1 MPKKNKKS
9 PAKKIKMPTTFSD
22 EPKGLVICYLGAG
35 KGKTTAAMGMAI
47 RAAGAGMNV
56 CILQFVKAKGK
67 SAADI
72 KEGEWPVSSEID
84 FLNFF
89 QKIHHP
95 SLSLPLKGRGQFT
108 SAGAVIPPPR
118 GGRLG
123 GGGIGRIDNEQL
135 GAGFVGI
142 LGDKKEKEVHIKAAL
157 EGLGRARE
165 VITSGKYELVIL
177 DEIISA
183 LESKLIE
190 ERDILDIINIKAPLQ
205 HLVIT
210 GHNKFPKILDK
221 CDLVTEMSMI
231 KHPYYKGIL
240 AQRGIDF

>member
-1 MPKKNKKS
+1 MPKKTKKS
-9 PAKKIKMPTTFSD
+9 PIKKIKTPTTFSD

-56 CILQFVKAKGK
+56 CILQFVKAKGASK
-67 SAADI
+67 ENI

-84 FLNFF
+84 FLNN
-89 QKIHHP
+89 
-95 SLSLPLKGRGQFT
+95 LNT
-108 SAGAVIPPPR
+108 SSKV
-118 GGRLG
+118 
-123 GGGIGRIDNEQL
+123 GRIDNEQM

-142 LGDKKEKEVHIKAAL
+142 LGDKKEKEIHVRAAL

-165 VITSGKYELVIL
+165 VIASGKYQLVIL

-183 LESKLIE
+183 LESKLLE
-190 ERDILDIINIKAPLQ
+190 ERDILDIIDLKAPLQ

-221 CDLVTEMSMI
+221 CDLVTEMCMI

-240 AQRGIDF
+240 AQRGIDY